1 MALIFYLMLM
11 GILAVSVGRIATRR
25 DERIDA
31 IRSFRARPL
40 YNLFM
45 IGWLAGTT
53 AFVVGVFVPAI
64 GQKEVAEGGLKV
76 WQAGG
81 LIVLFGLF
89 LSHKL
94 E

>member
-11 GILAVSVGRIATRR
+11 GILAASVWRIATRR
-25 DERIDA
+25 DERIEA

-40 YNLFM
+40 YNVFM

-53 AFVVGVFVPAI
+53 AFVVGIFVPAI
-64 GQKEVAEGGLKV
+64 GQKEVAEAGLKV

-81 LIVLFGLF
+81 LIALFGLLISQRF
-89 LSHKL
+89 D
-94 E
+94 